1 MNKKIPLGAT
11 LALIIITMALT
22 ISVTMVVAM
31 RYFNSNVTALAQK
44 QSMFDNIA
52 DVDTAVRQQYANI
65 DEAKL
70 RAALAQAYISSIDDP
85 YAAYLSH
92 DAYTKAQAE
101 AEGKMTGVGIDVTL
115 STEGKIIATLIHK
128 DSAAEKAGM
137 RKGDVI
143 TAVDGTE
150 VKKEDF
156 AAVKSKLENA
166 AKVLVTVSRDG
177 QPSSFELTASPYV
190 LVSVEERVIG
200 DSVGYIRIRGFH
212 NNTTEQF
219 KAAYSALEE
228 AGVGSII
235 FDLRGNTGGTI
246 QSAKDMLSYLL
257 PRGKYAS
264 LTDNE
269 GKVTELVAED
279 LHQMSVPSVTL
290 VNGKTAGEAELFA
303 GVLQEFQLTTVVGE
317 NTAGKGRIQ
326 EFFPLKV
333 DSSAV
338 KLTVAQLSLLQ
349 SGGLEGKGIAPHQAD
364 FPDRKPDDR
373 LRALNGN
380 DGSPA
385 EGGAIHPHGRS
396 RHHADGT
403 HRRRRQYRDTGDHHN
418 GRRAVSGYIAYN
430 PRYFR

>member
-85 YAAYLSH
+85 Y
-92 DAYTKAQAE
+92 AYTKAQAE

-349 SGGLEGKGIAPHQAD
+349 SGGLEGKGIAPTKLISLTESQTTD
-364 FPDRKPDDR
+364 FELLTETTDPQLKA
-373 LRALNGN
+373 AL
-380 DGSPA
+380 SILT
-385 EGGAIHPHGRS
+385 GGAATTPTEPTGG
-396 RHHADGT
+396 ADST
-403 HRRRRQYRDTGDHHN
+403 ATQATTTT
-418 GRRAVSGYIAYN
+418 AAAQ
-430 PRYFR
+430 

>member
-279 LHQMSVPSVTL
+279 LHQMSVPTVTL

-349 SGGLEGKGIAPHQAD
+349 SGGLEGKGIAPTKLISLTESQTTD
-364 FPDRKPDDR
+364 FELLTETTDPQLKA
-373 LRALNGN
+373 AL
-380 DGSPA
+380 SILT
-385 EGGAIHPHGRS
+385 GGAATTPTEPTGG
-396 RHHADGT
+396 ADST
-403 HRRRRQYRDTGDHHN
+403 ATQATTTT
-418 GRRAVSGYIAYN
+418 AAAQ
-430 PRYFR
+430 

>member
-228 AGVGSII
+228 AAS
-235 FDLRGNTGGTI
+235 FSTCAATRAARF
-246 QSAKDMLSYLL
+246 SP
-257 PRGKYAS
+257 PRICC
-264 LTDNE
+264 
-269 GKVTELVAED
+269 
-279 LHQMSVPSVTL
+279 P
-290 VNGKTAGEAELFA
+290 
-303 GVLQEFQLTTVVGE
+303 
-317 NTAGKGRIQ
+317 ICC
-326 EFFPLKV
+326 P
-333 DSSAV
+333 
-338 KLTVAQLSLLQ
+338 
-349 SGGLEGKGIAPHQAD
+349 
-364 FPDRKPDDR
+364 
-373 LRALNGN
+373 
-380 DGSPA
+380 
-385 EGGAIHPHGRS
+385 GANMRP
-396 RHHADGT
+396 
-403 HRRRRQYRDTGDHHN
+403 
-418 GRRAVSGYIAYN
+418 
-430 PRYFR
+430 

>member
-200 DSVGYIRIRGFH
+200 DSMGYIRIRGFH
-212 NNTTEQF
+212 NNT
-219 KAAYSALEE
+219 
-228 AGVGSII
+228 
-235 FDLRGNTGGTI
+235 TGGTI

-349 SGGLEGKGIAPHQAD
+349 SGGLEGKGIAPTKLISLTESQTTD
-364 FPDRKPDDR
+364 FELLTETTDPQLKA
-373 LRALNGN
+373 AL
-380 DGSPA
+380 SILT
-385 EGGAIHPHGRS
+385 GGAATTPTEPTGG
-396 RHHADGT
+396 ADST
-403 HRRRRQYRDTGDHHN
+403 ATQATTTT
-418 GRRAVSGYIAYN
+418 AAAQ
-430 PRYFR
+430 

>member
-1 MNKKIPLGAT
+1 
-11 LALIIITMALT
+11 
-22 ISVTMVVAM
+22 
-31 RYFNSNVTALAQK
+31 
-44 QSMFDNIA
+44 
-52 DVDTAVRQQYANI
+52 
-65 DEAKL
+65 
-70 RAALAQAYISSIDDP
+70 
-85 YAAYLSH
+85 
-92 DAYTKAQAE
+92 
-101 AEGKMTGVGIDVTL
+101 MTGVGIDVTL

-264 LTDNE
+264 VTDNE
-269 GKVTELVAED
+269 GKTTELIAED

-338 KLTVAQLSLLQ
+338 KLTVAQLSLIQ
-349 SGGLEGKGIAPHQAD
+349 SGGLEGKGIAPTKLISLTESQTTD
-364 FPDRKPDDR
+364 FELLTETTDPQLKA
-373 LRALNGN
+373 AL
-380 DGSPA
+380 SILT
-385 EGGAIHPHGRS
+385 GGAATTPTEPTGG
-396 RHHADGT
+396 ADST
-403 HRRRRQYRDTGDHHN
+403 ATQATTTT
-418 GRRAVSGYIAYN
+418 AAAQ
-430 PRYFR
+430 

>member
-31 RYFNSNVTALAQK
+31 RYFNSNVTSLAQK

-65 DEAKL
+65 DERKL

-92 DAYTKAQAE
+92 DAYAKAQAE
-101 AEGKMTGVGIDVTL
+101 AEGRMTGVGIDVTL
-115 STEGKIIATLIHK
+115 STEGKIITTLIHK

-143 TAVDGTE
+143 TAVDGTA

-156 AAVKSKLENA
+156 ASVKSKLETA
-166 AKVLVTVSRDG
+166 DKVLITVSRDG

-190 LVSVEERVIG
+190 LVSVEERIIG
-200 DSVGYIRIRGFH
+200 ESVGYIRIRGFH

-228 AGVGSII
+228 AGVGSVI
-235 FDLRGNTGGTI
+235 FDLRGNIGGTLS
-246 QSAKDMLSYLL
+246 SAKDMLSYLL

-264 LTDNE
+264 ITDNE
-269 GKVTELVAED
+269 GKITELIAED

-290 VNGKTAGEAELFA
+290 VNEKTAGEAELFA

-326 EFFPLKV
+326 EMFPLKV

-338 KLTVAQLSLLQ
+338 KLTVAQMSLLQ
-349 SGGLEGKGIAPHQAD
+349 SGGLEGKGVSPTKLISLTESQTTD
-364 FPDRKPDDR
+364 FELLTETTDPQLKA
-373 LRALNGN
+373 AL
-380 DGSPA
+380 A
-385 EGGAIHPHGRS
+385 VFTGGAAATPPEPTGG
-396 RHHADGT
+396 ATVGT
-403 HRRRRQYRDTGDHHN
+403 DAPAQTT
-418 GRRAVSGYIAYN
+418 ASAQ
-430 PRYFR
+430 

>member
-349 SGGLEGKGIAPHQAD
+349 SGGLEGKGIAPTKLISLTESQTTD
-364 FPDRKPDDR
+364 F
-373 LRALNGN
+373 
-380 DGSPA
+380 
-385 EGGAIHPHGRS
+385 
-396 RHHADGT
+396 
-403 HRRRRQYRDTGDHHN
+403 
-418 GRRAVSGYIAYN
+418 
-430 PRYFR
+430 

>member
-264 LTDNE
+264 VTDNE
-269 GKVTELVAED
+269 GKTTELIAED

-349 SGGLEGKGIAPHQAD
+349 SGALEGKGIAPTKLISLTESQTTD
-364 FPDRKPDDR
+364 FELLTETTDPQ
-373 LRALNGN
+373 LRSAL
-380 DGSPA
+380 SILM
-385 EGGAIHPHGRS
+385 GGAAATPTEPTGG
-396 RHHADGT
+396 ADST
-403 HRRRRQYRDTGDHHN
+403 ATQAT
-418 GRRAVSGYIAYN
+418 ATTAAAQ
-430 PRYFR
+430 

>member
-290 VNGKTAGEAELFA
+290 VNGTTAGEAELFA

-349 SGGLEGKGIAPHQAD
+349 SGGLEGKGIAPTKLISLTESQTTD
-364 FPDRKPDDR
+364 FELLTETTDPQLKA
-373 LRALNGN
+373 AL
-380 DGSPA
+380 SILT
-385 EGGAIHPHGRS
+385 GGAATTPTEPTGG
-396 RHHADGT
+396 ADST
-403 HRRRRQYRDTGDHHN
+403 ATQATTTT
-418 GRRAVSGYIAYN
+418 AAAQ
-430 PRYFR
+430 

>member
-52 DVDTAVRQQYANI
+52 DVDRAVRQQYANI

-349 SGGLEGKGIAPHQAD
+349 SGGLEGKGIAPTKLISLTESQTTD
-364 FPDRKPDDR
+364 FELLTETTDPQLKA
-373 LRALNGN
+373 AL
-380 DGSPA
+380 SILT
-385 EGGAIHPHGRS
+385 GGAATTPTEPTGG
-396 RHHADGT
+396 ADST
-403 HRRRRQYRDTGDHHN
+403 ATQATTTT
-418 GRRAVSGYIAYN
+418 AAAQ
-430 PRYFR
+430 